1 MNSKILTLIFV
12 LFFSFSLSAQVNKE
26 SREKIKT
33 LKIAYI
39 TEQLNLTAKEAQDFW
54 PIYNTYDEEQR
65 SLRGKNRYEIKKLVK
80 QRGNLDSISDK
91 DAERLISLKLKNDKA
106 LYESQRDF
114 VNKIKRIISH
124 KKILKLQI
132 AEMEF
137 ARKLMRKYK
146 RRK

>member
-137 ARKLMRKYK
+137 DRKLMRKYK

>member
-12 LFFSFSLSAQVNKE
+12 LFFSISLSAQENKE

-54 PIYNTYDEEQR
+54 PIYNAYDEVQR

>member
-54 PIYNTYDEEQR
+54 PIYNTYD
-65 SLRGKNRYEIKKLVK
+65 
-80 QRGNLDSISDK
+80 
-91 DAERLISLKLKNDKA
+91 
-106 LYESQRDF
+106 
-114 VNKIKRIISH
+114 
-124 KKILKLQI
+124 
-132 AEMEF
+132 
-137 ARKLMRKYK
+137 
-146 RRK
+146 